1 MSEFPF
7 DGPGTDGTE
16 PEPRTRRVLLV
27 GSGLLVALLLGGG
40 AVVLTS
46 GGGDAPAA
54 AVTAAPARPPAA
66 TPAPAPA
73 PSTAAAAPA
82 AVRPGRLPF
91 KALYVAPVAA
101 SNVGGTAAAAPAPA
115 GTPAPAAPT
124 TSPAAAKPY
133 PLKLEKVDGPDAGG
147 NAVLSWLVNGVKT
160 TSLNGQRFGRT
171 GELVVLSVTK
181 DSSGVLAAWVQAGAA
196 KPVAVKVGSTVQV
209 L

>member
-7 DGPGTDGTE
+7 DGPGTDGTG

-54 AVTAAPARPPAA
+54 AVTAAPARRPAA
-66 TPAPAPA
+66 DPTPA
-73 PSTAAAAPA
+73 PSTAPAAPA

-101 SNVGGTAAAAPAPA
+101 SNAGGTAAAAPAPA
-115 GTPAPAAPT
+115 GTPAPVAPT